1 MEKYGRLHL
10 AEHNG
15 KTSYYIEG

>member
-1 MEKYGRLHL
+1 MEKYGRLHV